1 MKKLKIFIGLVVSL
15 IIGISISYLFRQEN
29 SHFDYEIDPK
39 YYSLEQST
47 FENDFDYAFDT
58 LEKYYALFYR
68 NGTYDFLK
76 NRESYKKEIKN
87 LKTDKEFFDKMND
100 ILADLGDGHT
110 NLLDNEESYDMKETF
125 VLSNKE
131 EKGLVNVD
139 LINYLFGTKISRFF
153 DKIFKESRAATK
165 NLITQDI
172 NKDIAYLKIRAMI
185 NPGTHDFKE
194 DLDLL
199 KTYLKKSKNKKALII
214 DLRGNGGG
222 NSAYTD
228 TYLYPMILGDK
239 NFKESREYILF
250 RSDEVFKYDP
260 QYPELRDSIEK
271 MKEDD
276 YQYLEENIPFLKKD
290 KKMMADIR
298 KNYTHII
305 FNPGLENPG
314 EFGDEYKFNGNLYL
328 LVDRDVY
335 SSAQIAAHVFRDNDF
350 GTIIGEKTGG
360 DGIGTTPAM
369 VKLPNT
375 KYILRFSHELGLRET
390 VSIEESTYT
399 IPDIEIPKEDQSE
412 ILSNDG
418 CVKKVI
424 ELESKNTKKKSL

>member
-1 MKKLKIFIGLVVSL
+1 MKKLTKILGLL
-15 IIGISISYLFRQEN
+15 FAIIIGITLSFLLRSKG

-39 YYSLEQST
+39 YYSENQSP

-68 NGTYDFLK
+68 NGTYNFLK
-76 NRESYKKEIKN
+76 NRENYKKEIKN
-87 LKTDKEFFDKMND
+87 LKTDKEFFDKMNR
-100 ILADLGDGHT
+100 ILEDLGDGHT
-110 NLLDNEESYDMKETF
+110 NLLDNNESYDMKETF
-125 VLSNKE
+125 ILSNKE
-131 EKGLVNVD
+131 CQGQVNVD
-139 LINYLFGTKISRFF
+139 LINYLFGTKISRLF

-185 NPGTHDFKE
+185 DPGTPDFEE

-222 NSAYTD
+222 NSAYTNF
-228 TYLYPMILGDK
+228 YLYPMILGKKD
-239 NFKESREYILF
+239 FKDTHEYILF

-260 QYPELRDSIEK
+260 QYPELRDSIK
-271 MKEDD
+271 KIKDSD
-276 YQYLEENIPFLKKD
+276 FKYLEENIPFLKKD
-290 KKMMADIR
+290 KNMIDDIR

-305 FNPGLENPG
+305 FNPGLENAG
-314 EFGDEYKFNGNLYL
+314 EFGDDYKFNGKLYL
-328 LVDRDVY
+328 LIDEDVY
-335 SSAQIAAHVFRDNDF
+335 SSGQIAAHFFRDNDL

-390 VSIEESTYT
+390 ESMEESTYT
-399 IPDIEIPKEDQSE
+399 IPDIEIPRKDQSQ
-412 ILSNDG
+412 IPSNDG

-424 ELESKNTKKKSL
+424 EIEGQSK

>member
-1 MKKLKIFIGLVVSL
+1 MKKTKKILYLAISL
-15 IIGISISYLFRQEN
+15 IIGISISFIIRDKKV
-29 SHFDYEIDPK
+29 HFDYEIDPK
-39 YYSLEQST
+39 YYSGDQSP

-76 NRESYKKEIKN
+76 NRESYKNEIKN
-87 LKTDKEFFDKMND
+87 LKTDKEFFDKMNE
-100 ILADLGDGHT
+100 ILSDLGDGHT
-110 NLLDNEESYDMKETF
+110 NLLDSDEVYDMKDTF

-131 EKGLVNVD
+131 EKGEVNVD

-153 DKIFKESRAATK
+153 EKIFIESKAATK

-185 NPGTHDFKE
+185 DPGTPDFEE
-194 DLDLL
+194 DLELL

-222 NSAYTD
+222 NSAYTNFF
-228 TYLYPMILGDK
+228 LYPMILGK
-239 NFKESREYILF
+239 KGFKESHEYILF

-260 QYPELRDSIEK
+260 QYPELRDSIK
-271 MKEDD
+271 KIKESDFK
-276 YQYLEENIPFLKKD
+276 YLEENIPFLKKD
-290 KKMMADIR
+290 KKMMDDIR

-305 FNPGLENPG
+305 FNPGLENSG
-314 EFGDEYKFNGNLYL
+314 EFGDDYKFNGKLYL
-328 LVDRDVY
+328 LIDEDVY
-335 SSAQIAAHVFRDNDF
+335 SSAQIAAHFFRDNDL

-390 VSIEESTYT
+390 ESMEESTYT

-412 ILSNDG
+412 IPSNDG

-424 ELESKNTKKKSL
+424 EIESKSPIK

>member
-1 MKKLKIFIGLVVSL
+1 MKKLIKIIGLL
-15 IIGISISYLFRQEN
+15 LAITIGICLSFFLRDKE
-29 SHFDYEIDPK
+29 SHFDYEIDLK
-39 YYSLEQST
+39 YYSEKQSP
-47 FENDFDYAFDT
+47 FENDFDYVFDT
-58 LEKYYALFYR
+58 LENYYALFYR
-68 NGTYDFLK
+68 NGSYDFLK
-76 NRESYKKEIKN
+76 RRSHYKKEIEN
-87 LKTDKEFFDKMND
+87 ISTDRGFFDRMNK
-100 ILADLGDGHT
+100 ILEDLGDGHT
-110 NLLDNEESYDMKETF
+110 NLLDSEESYDMKETF
-125 VLSNKE
+125 VLYNKE
-131 EKGLVNVD
+131 EKGEVNVD
-139 LINYLFGTKISRFF
+139 LINYLFGIKISRFF
-153 DKIFKESRAATK
+153 DKAFKESRAATK

-185 NPGTHDFKE
+185 DPGTDDFEE
-194 DLDLL
+194 DLELL

-228 TYLYPMILGDK
+228 SYLYPMILGKRD
-239 NFKESREYILF
+239 FKDSHEYILF

-260 QYPELRDSIEK
+260 QYPELKESIK
-271 MKEDD
+271 KIKESDFK
-276 YQYLEENIPFLKKD
+276 YLADNIPFLKKD
-290 KKMMADIR
+290 KEMMDNIR

-305 FNPGLENPG
+305 FNPGLENAG

-328 LVDRDVY
+328 LIDEDVY
-335 SSAQIAAHVFRDNDF
+335 SSGQIAAHFFRDNKL

-390 VSIEESTYT
+390 KSMEESTYT
-399 IPDIEIPKEDQSE
+399 IPDIEIPKKDQSE
-412 ILSNDG
+412 IPSNDG

-424 ELESKNTKKKSL
+424 EIEAQKN

>member
-1 MKKLKIFIGLVVSL
+1 MGLLASI
-15 IIGISISYLFRQEN
+15 IIGISLSFLLRSKE
-29 SHFDYEIDPK
+29 SHFDYEIDAK
-39 YYSLEQST
+39 YYSKDQSP

-68 NGTYDFLK
+68 NGTYDFLE
-76 NRESYKKEIKN
+76 NRHAYKKEIEN
-87 LKTDKEFFDKMND
+87 LKTDKEFFEKMNK
-100 ILADLGDGHT
+100 ILDDLGDGHT
-110 NLLDNEESYDMKETF
+110 NLLDSEESYDMKETF

-131 EKGLVNVD
+131 EKGEVNVD
-139 LINYLFGTKISRFF
+139 LINYLFGTKISRFI
-153 DKIFKESRAATK
+153 DKVFKESRAATK

-172 NKDIAYLKIRAMI
+172 NKDIAYLKVRAMI
-185 NPGTHDFKE
+185 DPGIDDFEE
-194 DLDLL
+194 DLELL

-228 TYLYPMILGDK
+228 TYLYPMILGKRD
-239 NFKESREYILF
+239 FKDSHEYILF

-260 QYPELRDSIEK
+260 QYPELKDSIK
-271 MKEDD
+271 KIKESDFK
-276 YQYLEENIPFLKKD
+276 YLEDNIPFLKKD
-290 KKMMADIR
+290 KEMMDNIR

-305 FNPGLENPG
+305 FNPGLENAG
-314 EFGDEYKFNGNLYL
+314 EFGDEYKVNGNLYL
-328 LVDRDVY
+328 LIDEDVY
-335 SSAQIAAHVFRDNDF
+335 SSGQIAAHFFRDNKL

-390 VSIEESTYT
+390 KSMEESTYT
-399 IPDIEIPKEDQSE
+399 IPDIEIPKKDQSE
-412 ILSNDG
+412 IPSNDG

-424 ELESKNTKKKSL
+424 EIEAQNQNYQLSW

>member
-1 MKKLKIFIGLVVSL
+1 MGLLASI
-15 IIGISISYLFRQEN
+15 IIGISLSFLLRSKEI
-29 SHFDYEIDPK
+29 HFDYEVDAK
-39 YYSLEQST
+39 YYSKDQSP

-58 LEKYYALFYR
+58 LENYYALFYR
-68 NGTYDFLK
+68 NGSYDFLE
-76 NRESYKKEIKN
+76 RRSDYKKEIEN
-87 LKTDKEFFDKMND
+87 ISTDREFFDRMNK
-100 ILADLGDGHT
+100 ILEDLGDGHT
-110 NLLDNEESYDMKETF
+110 NLLDSEESYDMKETF

-131 EKGLVNVD
+131 EKGEVNVD
-139 LINYLFGTKISRFF
+139 LINYLFGIKISRLF
-153 DKIFKESRAATK
+153 DKVFKESRAATK

-172 NKDIAYLKIRAMI
+172 NKEIAYLKIRAMI
-185 NPGTHDFKE
+185 DPGTAHFEE
-194 DLDLL
+194 DLELL

-228 TYLYPMILGDK
+228 TYLYPMILGK
-239 NFKESREYILF
+239 RKFKDSHEYILF

-260 QYPELRDSIEK
+260 QYPELKDSIK
-271 MKEDD
+271 KIKESDFK
-276 YQYLEENIPFLKKD
+276 YLEDNIPFLKKD
-290 KKMMADIR
+290 KKMIDNIR

-305 FNPGLENPG
+305 FNPGLENAG

-328 LVDRDVY
+328 LIDEDVY
-335 SSAQIAAHVFRDNDF
+335 SSGQIAAHFFRDNKL

-390 VSIEESTYT
+390 KSMEESTYT
-399 IPDIEIPKEDQSE
+399 IPDIEIPKKDQSE
-412 ILSNDG
+412 IPSNDG

-424 ELESKNTKKKSL
+424 EIEAQKN

>member
-1 MKKLKIFIGLVVSL
+1 MKKYKKILPFAIAL
-15 IIGISISYLFRQEN
+15 IIGLSLSFILRDRKE
-29 SHFDYEIDPK
+29 HFDYEIDPK
-39 YYSLEQST
+39 YYSKTQSP

-58 LEKYYALFYR
+58 LENYYALFYR
-68 NGTYDFLK
+68 NGTYDFLE
-76 NRESYKKEIKN
+76 NRDEYKKELKN
-87 LKTDKEFFDKMND
+87 LRTDKEFFDKMNK
-100 ILADLGDGHT
+100 ILRDLDDDHT
-110 NLLDNEESYDMKETF
+110 NLLDIEEVYDMKGTF

-131 EKGLVNVD
+131 EKGEVNVD
-139 LINYLFGTKISRFF
+139 LINYLFGAKISSLI
-153 DKIFKESRAATK
+153 DKIFRQARAATK

-185 NPGTHDFKE
+185 DPGTADFEE

-228 TYLYPMILGDK
+228 TYLYPMILGK
-239 NFKESREYILF
+239 RKFKDSHEYILF

-260 QYPELRDSIEK
+260 QYPELKDSIK
-271 MKEDD
+271 KIKESDFK
-276 YQYLEENIPFLKKD
+276 YLEDNIPFLKKD
-290 KKMMADIR
+290 KEMMDNIR
-298 KNYTHII
+298 KNYTYII
-305 FNPGLENPG
+305 FNPGLENAG

-328 LVDRDVY
+328 LIDEDVY
-335 SSAQIAAHVFRDNDF
+335 SSGQIAAHFFRDNKL

-390 VSIEESTYT
+390 KSMEESTYT
-399 IPDIEIPKEDQSE
+399 IPDIEISKKDQSE
-412 ILSNDG
+412 IPSNDG

-424 ELESKNTKKKSL
+424 EIEAQKN

>member
-1 MKKLKIFIGLVVSL
+1 MKKIKIFLGLLASI
-15 IIGISISYLFRQEN
+15 IIGMSLSLLCRQEN
-29 SHFDYEIDPK
+29 SHFDYQIDPK
-39 YYSLEQST
+39 YYSEDQSP

-76 NRESYKKEIKN
+76 NRESYKNEIKN
-87 LKTDKEFFDKMND
+87 LRTDKEFFDKMNE
-100 ILADLGDGHT
+100 ILSDLGDGHT

-131 EKGLVNVD
+131 EKGEVNVD

-153 DKIFKESRAATK
+153 EKIFIESKAATK

-185 NPGTHDFKE
+185 DPGTPDFEE
-194 DLDLL
+194 DLELL
-199 KTYLKKSKNKKALII
+199 KNYLKKSKNKRALII
-214 DLRGNGGG
+214 DIRGNGGG
-222 NSAYTD
+222 NASYTYD
-228 TYLYPMILGDK
+228 YLYPMIMGKKD
-239 NFKESREYILF
+239 FKVTHEYILF
-250 RSDEVFKYDP
+250 RKDGVFKYDA
-260 QYPELRDSIEK
+260 QYPEIKSMINK
-271 MKEDD
+271 IKESDFK
-276 YQYLEENIPFLKKD
+276 YMEENIPFLKKD
-290 KKMMADIR
+290 KEMMDDVR

-305 FNPGLENPG
+305 FNPGYKNKG
-314 EFGDEYKFNGNLYL
+314 EFKDDYKFDGNLYL

-335 SSAQIAAHVFRDNDF
+335 SSAQVAAHFFKDNNL
-350 GTIIGEKTGG
+350 GVVIGEKTGG
-360 DGIGTTPAM
+360 DGIGTSPAM

-390 VSIEESTYT
+390 ESMEESTYT
-399 IPDIEIPKEDQSE
+399 IPDIEIPRKDQSQ
-412 ILSNDG
+412 IPSNDG

-424 ELESKNTKKKSL
+424 EIESKNTKK

>member
-1 MKKLKIFIGLVVSL
+1 MKKLTKILGLL
-15 IIGISISYLFRQEN
+15 FAIIIGITLSFLLRSKE

-39 YYSLEQST
+39 YYSEDQSP

-87 LKTDKEFFDKMND
+87 LKTDKEFFDKMNR
-100 ILADLGDGHT
+100 ILEDLGDGHT
-110 NLLDNEESYDMKETF
+110 NLLDNDESYDMKETF

-139 LINYLFGTKISRFF
+139 LINYLFGTKISSNEIIN
-153 DKIFKESRAATK
+153 KIFKESRAATK

-172 NKDIAYLKIRAMI
+172 NKDIAYIKIRAMI
-185 NPGTHDFKE
+185 DPGTPDFEE

-199 KTYLKKSKNKKALII
+199 KTYLKKSKDKKALII

-228 TYLYPMILGDK
+228 SYLYPMILGKKD
-239 NFKESREYILF
+239 FKDTHEYILF

-260 QYPELRDSIEK
+260 QYPELRDSIK
-271 MKEDD
+271 KIKDSD
-276 YQYLEENIPFLKKD
+276 FKYLEENIPFLKKD
-290 KKMMADIR
+290 KKMMDDIR

-305 FNPGLENPG
+305 FNPGLENAG
-314 EFGDEYKFNGNLYL
+314 EFDDDYKFNGNIYL
-328 LVDRDVY
+328 LIDEDVY
-335 SSAQIAAHVFRDNDF
+335 SSGQIAAHFFRDNNL

-390 VSIEESTYT
+390 ESIEESTYT
-399 IPDIEIPKEDQSE
+399 IPDIEIPRKDQSQ
-412 ILSNDG
+412 IPSNDG

-424 ELESKNTKKKSL
+424 EIESQSK

>member
-1 MKKLKIFIGLVVSL
+1 MKKLTKILGLL
-15 IIGISISYLFRQEN
+15 FAIIIGITLSFLLISKE

-39 YYSLEQST
+39 YYSENQSP

-76 NRESYKKEIKN
+76 NRDSYKKEIKN
-87 LKTDKEFFDKMND
+87 LKTDKEFFDKMNR
-100 ILADLGDGHT
+100 ILEDLGDGHT
-110 NLLDNEESYDMKETF
+110 NLLDNDESYDMKETF

-139 LINYLFGTKISRFF
+139 LINYLFGTKISSNEIIN
-153 DKIFKESRAATK
+153 KIFKESRAATK

-185 NPGTHDFKE
+185 DPGTPDFEE

-222 NSAYTD
+222 NSAYTNF
-228 TYLYPMILGDK
+228 YLYPMILGKKD
-239 NFKESREYILF
+239 FKDTHEYILF

-260 QYPELRDSIEK
+260 QYPELRDSIK
-271 MKEDD
+271 KIKDSD
-276 YQYLEENIPFLKKD
+276 FKYLEENIPFLKKD
-290 KKMMADIR
+290 KKMMDDIR

-305 FNPGLENPG
+305 FNPGLENPC

-328 LVDRDVY
+328 LIDEDVY
-335 SSAQIAAHVFRDNDF
+335 SSGQIAAHFFRDNDL

-390 VSIEESTYT
+390 ESMEESTYT
-399 IPDIEIPKEDQSE
+399 IPDIEIPRKDQSQ
-412 ILSNDG
+412 IPSNDG

-424 ELESKNTKKKSL
+424 ELEGQSK

>member
-1 MKKLKIFIGLVVSL
+1 MKKTKKILYLAISL
-15 IIGISISYLFRQEN
+15 IIGISISFIIRDKKV
-29 SHFDYEIDPK
+29 HFDYEIDPK
-39 YYSLEQST
+39 YYSGDQSP

-76 NRESYKKEIKN
+76 NRESYKNEIKN
-87 LKTDKEFFDKMND
+87 LKTDKEFFDKMNE
-100 ILADLGDGHT
+100 ILSDLGDGHT
-110 NLLDNEESYDMKETF
+110 NLLDSDEVYDMKDTF

-131 EKGLVNVD
+131 EKGEVNVD

-165 NLITQDI
+165 NLITLDI

-185 NPGTHDFKE
+185 DPGTPDFEE
-194 DLDLL
+194 DLELL
-199 KTYLKKSKNKKALII
+199 KTYLKKSKNKRALII

-222 NSAYTD
+222 NSAYTNFF
-228 TYLYPMILGDK
+228 LYPMILGK
-239 NFKESREYILF
+239 KGFKESHEYILF

-260 QYPELRDSIEK
+260 QYPELRDSIK
-271 MKEDD
+271 KIKESDFK
-276 YQYLEENIPFLKKD
+276 YLEENIPFLKKD
-290 KKMMADIR
+290 KKMMDDIR

-314 EFGDEYKFNGNLYL
+314 QFGDDYKFNGKLYL
-328 LVDRDVY
+328 LIDEDVY
-335 SSAQIAAHVFRDNDF
+335 SSAQIAAHFFRDNDL

-390 VSIEESTYT
+390 ESMEESTYT
-399 IPDIEIPKEDQSE
+399 IPDIEIPRKDQSE
-412 ILSNDG
+412 IPSNDG

-424 ELESKNTKKKSL
+424 EIESKSPIK